1 MDQIDVNATRPDPY
15 RNYRIRIRWDGRH
28 VAGISRM
35 SALKRTTEVV
45 EHREGGDPGPSRLSP
60 GRTSSEPITL
70 ERGVTHDLDFEE
82 WANAVPLAG
91 AGAAN
96 TAFRKDISI
105 DLYNEAGQRTITYRV
120 YRCWVSAFQVL
131 PDLDANAQA
140 VAIESITLQNEG
152 WERLPPPATGD
163 TT

>member
-15 RNYRIRIRWDGRH
+15 RNFRIRIGWDGRH

-35 SALKRTTEVV
+35 SALKRTTDVV
-45 EHREGGDPGPSRLSP
+45 EYREGGDSGPSRLSP

-82 WANAVPLAG
+82 WANAIPQAG
-91 AGAAN
+91 ASAAE
-96 TAFRKDISI
+96 TAFRKDITI
-105 DLYNEAGQRTITYRV
+105 DLYNEAGQRVITYRV

-131 PDLDANAQA
+131 PDLDANAHA

-152 WERLPPPATGD
+152 WERLPPPATAD
-163 TT
+163 TV